1 ALGGLMCLADPRY
14 RRRKPLPEAG

>member
-1 ALGGLMCLADPRY
+1 ALGGLLCLVDPRY